1 MAGPLDTEGSG
12 DGARPE
18 SPGLVSDCR
27 LMLSFARKN
36 GFVLPAQL
44 LHQIAWLDSVLKA
57 LGIGTVSQMAPQ
69 LIWPIDLSHGQ
80 PLYMPDGKP
89 AEGEAAAG
97 PAAAPTAGTSPEE
110 VILDT
115 HSRLSV
121 LIAPTT
127 ALSLQTS
134 EPPAGQRHI
143 FGGMPPLV
151 QYVIGVAFVSAICFA
166 VSASRIASSRASKQ
180 AVGAGAIPTS
190 AAIAARAP
198 LPQPQLQP
206 QATPPAAPLRDAA
219 ASATNAGSPAPRRAA
234 PTASEGVK
242 P

>member
-1 MAGPLDTEGSG
+1 
-12 DGARPE
+12 
-18 SPGLVSDCR
+18 
-27 LMLSFARKN
+27 MLSFARKN
-36 GFVLPAQL
+36 SFVLPAQL

-80 PLYMPDGKP
+80 PVYTPDGP
-89 AEGEAAAG
+89 APEGEA
-97 PAAAPTAGTSPEE
+97 PASPAPAPALGMSPEE

-115 HSRLSV
+115 HSHLSV
-121 LIAPTT
+121 LIAPPT

-151 QYVIGVAFVSAICFA
+151 QYVIVVAFVSAICFA
-166 VSASRIASSRASKQ
+166 ISASRIASSRASKQ
-180 AVGAGAIPTS
+180 ATS
-190 AAIAARAP
+190 AAAPATSAPTAARS
-198 LPQPQLQP
+198 LQP
-206 QATPPAAPLRDAA
+206 QSPPRDNAPSTAEPASVASPAAAA
-219 ASATNAGSPAPRRAA
+219 TRRA
-234 PTASEGVK
+234 PPKPSEGVK